1 MTSSR
6 LTGFLNDI
14 VPMLCQVF
22 GKLIC
27 YRGPMQLQRTGLW
40 KLAVEALFY
49 IVEDSLC
56 ALERCAGRACMVEAD
71 RFWDVL
77 SSSFAKVVE
86 VLATSDEDTSL
97 LSQVCANLLM
107 QRLLVCA
114 KTPINIA
121 ERAVGLL
128 QVLVRQ
134 SGMGSP
140 SLRHFFA
147 LCETAQEEP
156 IDGEDAKLSVV
167 SATAKGVQAPVP
179 RIPSREALLSIA
191 APALVEYVRN
201 LFSCYLQEEEA
212 RQRGGSASS
221 ALHRVQEVRL
231 ALTHLRR
238 LDADDAVVAV
248 AAPNA
253 EKAQMACKLAG
264 KKGLVMA
271 LLPQLSALA
280 PSGDPEVRKLVREV
294 LQELAAHLELT

>member
-1 MTSSR
+1 
-6 LTGFLNDI
+6 
-14 VPMLCQVF
+14 
-22 GKLIC
+22 
-27 YRGPMQLQRTGLW
+27 
-40 KLAVEALFY
+40 
-49 IVEDSLC
+49 
-56 ALERCAGRACMVEAD
+56 MVEAD

-128 QVLVRQ
+128 QA
-134 SGMGSP
+134 GCG
-140 SLRHFFA
+140 HFFA

-280 PSGDPEVRKLVREV
+280 PSGDPEGEAEMALPE
-294 LQELAAHLELT
+294 ASGSTA